1 MNFISN
7 PFSPGAGAPPPE
19 LVGRSEIL
27 ERADILM
34 ARVRQQRT
42 EQSLMLTGLRGVG
55 KTVLLNEIGRKARAT
70 GYHTISLEAHTGK
83 NLAALLIPPV
93 RELLYDLNRLA
104 GLNHQVKRGL
114 AVLRS
119 FVGALRVKISDIE
132 FSMDIQPL
140 VGAADS
146 GDLEADLPRLFQ
158 AVAEAAAE
166 KGTLIV
172 LLVDEVQYLSK
183 LEFSALI
190 MAMHRIQQQ
199 QLPLA
204 LIGAGLPILPALAGQ
219 SKSYAE
225 RLFAYPKVG
234 ALSQTDAFKALQDP
248 AQAAGAQF
256 TEDALEEVFRI
267 TEGYPYF
274 VQEWGYISWN
284 QAQGPSITLL
294 DIQTATPMAIDRLD
308 ANFFRVRFDR
318 LTPSEKTF
326 LRAIAELGAGPYRFR
341 DIATCMGVES
351 STLGPVRAKMIK
363 EGMIYSPAHGWLNFT
378 VPLFD
383 GFLRRII
390 PDQTRHDED

>member
-1 MNFISN
+1 MDVISN

-34 ARVRQQRT
+34 ARVRRQRA

-55 KTVLLNEIGRKARAT
+55 KTVLLNEIGRKARAA

-114 AVLRS
+114 AVLQS

-132 FSMDIQPL
+132 FSMDIEPF

-146 GDLEADLPRLFQ
+146 GDMEADLPRLFQ
-158 AVAEAAAE
+158 AVAEAALE
-166 KGTLIV
+166 KGTLII
-172 LLVDEVQYLSK
+172 LLIDEVQYLSK

-225 RLFAYPKVG
+225 RLFAYPSVG
-234 ALSQTDAFKALQDP
+234 PLSRADAFKALQDP
-248 AQAAGAQF
+248 AQAAGAPF
-256 TEDALEEVFRI
+256 TAD
-267 TEGYPYF
+267 
-274 VQEWGYISWN
+274 
-284 QAQGPSITLL
+284 
-294 DIQTATPMAIDRLD
+294 
-308 ANFFRVRFDR
+308 
-318 LTPSEKTF
+318 
-326 LRAIAELGAGPYRFR
+326 
-341 DIATCMGVES
+341 
-351 STLGPVRAKMIK
+351 
-363 EGMIYSPAHGWLNFT
+363 
-378 VPLFD
+378 
-383 GFLRRII
+383 
-390 PDQTRHDED
+390 